1 MIEFFINLLDGIAY
15 KFGSQGGLI
24 TFTFGENEKMN
35 TRQDSI
41 AFGFITS
48 QSDAVLV
55 RVTSGSSAD
64 YIEVELV
71 NESKYI
77 IIGYN

>member
-1 MIEFFINLLDGIAY
+1 MFGNLSDGVAY
-15 KFGSQGGLI
+15 KFGSQGGLLI
-24 TFTFGENEKMN
+24 FKFGENEKMN

-41 AFGFITS
+41 AFGFITT

-71 NESKYI
+71 NKPKCSI